1 MFFIIIFVIPTAYSL
16 VPNIRHLHVGE
27 MELVLCAAP
36 ECTECTT
43 DLVAIDDRMHMEMF
57 ISVLFLNDWK
67 NQE

>member
-16 VPNIRHLHVGE
+16 VPNIQHLHVGE
-27 MELVLCAAP
+27 KEIVLCAAP
-36 ECTECTT
+36 ECTT